1 MYLDFTGYKLSNL
14 QQEMI
19 RSAASSALD
28 LLVSKRMKNTLE
40 ITINIEKDL
49 LHARNI
55 WGDMDVDD
63 DDRSPKLF
71 EVRLN
76 YSGVRSFKQLIRTL
90 GHELVHVSQFAT
102 RRLRNLSGPHRV
114 GFLTDHYNTTVT
126 EYYSRPWEIE
136 AHELEGEIYDYILQ
150 ENPDIAK
157 YIKDKKC
164 LGWAISA
171 ICDTDV

>member
-1 MYLDFTGYKLSNL
+1 MFLDFCGYKLSKL
-14 QQEMI
+14 QEDMI
-19 RSAASSALD
+19 QSAASHALN

-40 ITINIEKDL
+40 ITITIEKNL
-49 LHARNI
+49 LHERNI

-71 EVRLN
+71 EIRLN

-102 RRLRNLSGPHRV
+102 RRLRNLSGPCRV
-114 GFLTDHYNTTVT
+114 GFLTEHYNTIET

-136 AHELEGEIYDYILQ
+136 AHEPEEEIYNYILEKDPKIEDYIKSK
-150 ENPDIAK
+150 N
-157 YIKDKKC
+157 C
-164 LGWAISA
+164 RGWAISVRSGN
-171 ICDTDV
+171 I